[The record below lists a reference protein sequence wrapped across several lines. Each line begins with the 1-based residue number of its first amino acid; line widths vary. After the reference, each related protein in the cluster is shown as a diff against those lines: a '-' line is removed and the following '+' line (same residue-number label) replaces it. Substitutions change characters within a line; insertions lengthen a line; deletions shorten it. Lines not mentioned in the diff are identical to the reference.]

1 MSELETAV
9 FCRKFTQFHMSNA
22 DSHTIIDGEI
32 IPKTKDTLDN
42 DIHIILKKHRQSLS
56 AKTGV
61 IGLDI
66 DFNGRPS
73 ILIFVVDKKQVTN
86 LPNKLDGFPVEII
99 EGEPFFA

>member
-1 MSELETAV
+1 MSEQETAV

-42 DIHIILKKHRQSLS
+42 DIYTILKKHRKSLS
-56 AKTGV
+56 TKTGV
-61 IGLDI
+61 TALDI

-73 ILIFVVDKKQVTN
+73 ILIFVEDKKQVTN
-86 LPNKLDGFPVEII
+86 LPNNLDGFPVEII
-99 EGEPFFA
+99 EGEAFFA

>member
-1 MSELETAV
+1 MSEQETAV

-22 DSHTIIDGEI
+22 DSHTIIDG
-32 IPKTKDTLDN
+32 DTLDN
-42 DIHIILKKHRQSLS
+42 DIHTILKKHHQSLS